1 MLALAALVMVAIAL
15 ESIVGFGA
23 TVLVLSLGTWV
34 LPVTA
39 LLPAYI
45 PVNMALSASIA
56 WRDWRHVD
64 GALLA
69 RRVLPMAGAGL
80 LVGLSL
86 YRYAARPELQRA
98 FGVMVVLIGLNELRK
113 ELSAPVSVVV
123 GRARGNALLLA
134 GGVVHGVFGTGGV
147 LIVAALAGDRLEKR
161 RMRATLAAMWLVMN
175 TAMMVNFI
183 GHGAVGATSLRRSAL
198 LLPAVVLGGAL
209 GDLVHRRVAER
220 PFRIGMAL
228 VMTAAGVATALR

>member
-1 MLALAALVMVAIAL
+1 MLALAPLVMVAIAL

-39 LLPAYI
+39 LLPAYV

-56 WRDWRHVD
+56 WRDGRHVD

-113 ELSAPVSVVV
+113 ELWPPASVAV

-175 TAMMVNFI
+175 VAMMANFI
-183 GHGAVGATSLRRSAL
+183 GHGAVGTVSLRRSAL
-198 LLPAVVLGGAL
+198 LLPAVAIGGWL
-209 GDLVHRRVAER
+209 GDRVHRRVAER

-228 VMTAAGVATALR
+228 VMTAAGVATVLR

>member
-1 MLALAALVMVAIAL
+1 MLALAPLVMVAIAL

-39 LLPAYI
+39 LLPAYV

-113 ELSAPVSVVV
+113 ELWPPASGAV
-123 GRARGNALLLA
+123 GRVRGNALLLA

-175 TAMMVNFI
+175 VAMMANFI
-183 GHGAVGATSLRRSAL
+183 GHGAVGTVSLRRSAL
-198 LLPAVVLGGAL
+198 LLPAVAIGGWL
-209 GDLVHRRVAER
+209 GDRVHRRVAER

>member
-175 TAMMVNFI
+175 AAMMANFI

-198 LLPAVVLGGAL
+198 LLPAVALGGAL
-209 GDLVHRRVAER
+209 GDWVHRRVAER

>member
-1 MLALAALVMVAIAL
+1 MVALAALVMVAIAL

-113 ELSAPVSVVV
+113 EIWAPASVAV
-123 GRARGNALLLA
+123 GRARGNALLAA

-198 LLPAVVLGGAL
+198 LLPAVALGGAL
-209 GDLVHRRVAER
+209 GDWVHRRVAER

>member
-113 ELSAPVSVVV
+113 ELSAPASVAV

-175 TAMMVNFI
+175 AAMMANFI

-198 LLPAVVLGGAL
+198 LLPAVALGGAL
-209 GDLVHRRVAER
+209 GDWVHRRVAER

>member
-1 MLALAALVMVAIAL
+1 MLALAPLVMVAIAL

-39 LLPAYI
+39 LLPAYV

-69 RRVLPMAGAGL
+69 QRVLPMAGAGL

-86 YRYAARPELQRA
+86 YRHATRQHDRTEITHQR
-98 FGVMVVLIGLNELRK
+98 V
-113 ELSAPVSVVV
+113 
-123 GRARGNALLLA
+123 
-134 GGVVHGVFGTGGV
+134 
-147 LIVAALAGDRLEKR
+147 
-161 RMRATLAAMWLVMN
+161 
-175 TAMMVNFI
+175 
-183 GHGAVGATSLRRSAL
+183 
-198 LLPAVVLGGAL
+198 
-209 GDLVHRRVAER
+209 
-220 PFRIGMAL
+220 
-228 VMTAAGVATALR
+228 TALDTPTRRIREDLLYRFRRLHEAESAAYRLF

>member
-1 MLALAALVMVAIAL
+1 VLALAAVVMVAIAL

-175 TAMMVNFI
+175 AAMMANFI

-198 LLPAVVLGGAL
+198 LLPAVALGGAL
-209 GDLVHRRVAER
+209 GDWVHRRVAER